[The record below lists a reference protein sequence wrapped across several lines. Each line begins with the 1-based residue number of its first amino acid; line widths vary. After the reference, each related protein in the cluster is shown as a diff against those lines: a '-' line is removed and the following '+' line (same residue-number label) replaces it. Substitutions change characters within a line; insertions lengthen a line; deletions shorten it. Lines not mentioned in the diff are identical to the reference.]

1 MKLKAILEV
10 NIILEENESID
21 QANSR
26 VIEKLIDVC
35 DEWIND
41 KDGVHP
47 YIKIQY
53 QLPDEYI
60 EEMKLMN

>member
-10 NIILEENESID
+10 NIILEEKESIEE
-21 QANSR
+21 ANAR

-41 KDGVHP
+41 KEGVPP

-60 EEMKLMN
+60 EEMKLIN